1 MSGKRKA
8 KVTRT
13 TTETKIWAEVNLDGS
28 GNYKIT
34 TGIGFLDHMLE
45 QLSKHSLIDLSL
57 IHI

>member
-28 GNYKIT
+28 GTVSYAHLTLPTNR
-34 TGIGFLDHMLE
+34 E
-45 QLSKHSLIDLSL
+45 V
-57 IHI
+57 